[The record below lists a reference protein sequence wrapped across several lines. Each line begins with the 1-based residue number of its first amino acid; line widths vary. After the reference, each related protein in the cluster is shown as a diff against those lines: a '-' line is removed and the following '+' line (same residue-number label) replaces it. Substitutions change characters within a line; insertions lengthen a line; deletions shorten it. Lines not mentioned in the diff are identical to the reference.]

1 MSPSIPR
8 LLLLLLLS
16 CFSAVLSATEIE
28 DEEDAAPA
36 PISERNDAAAMP
48 VDASAEAVTLPASE
62 PTPIPSVALQLLGSA
77 VPPGSFNTLSWQAG
91 QSFASIATPVPVLVA
106 HGARPGPVLCLTAAV
121 HGDEI
126 NGIEMVRH
134 LMFDLKAE
142 TLAGTVI
149 GVPIVNLDGF
159 RRGERYMSD
168 RRDLNRHFPGSEH
181 GSAAARV
188 AHSLFN
194 NIIRQCDFLID
205 LHTGSLARTNLP
217 QIRGDLKNAAV
228 FELARKLGGIT
239 VLDGRG
245 ARGTLRRAATDAGI
259 PTLTMEAGGPHLLE
273 QSAVDAGVKALRT
286 LLDNLGMHSSGS
298 FWNAP
303 QPVFYESEWVRS
315 NQGGILLSKVRLGER
330 VRTGQV
336 LGTVVDPV
344 TNTGSAIL
352 APFDGRIL
360 GMAVNQVVQTGYATY
375 HVGVEKAA
383 EDVEQDALPAPT
395 DAPREDD
402 AASVSPTADAL
413 AGARVPQSAASP

>member
-1 MSPSIPR
+1 MPAIFHR
-8 LLLLLLLS
+8 LLLLTLVAISQPLL
-16 CFSAVLSATEIE
+16 ATEIE

-36 PISERNDAAAMP
+36 PISERLEQDSDTQVAEPAA
-48 VDASAEAVTLPASE
+48 ST
-62 PTPIPSVALQLLGSA
+62 TPEDQAPIALTLLGNNIE
-77 VPPGSFNTLSWQAG
+77 PGSFSTLSWRAE

-106 HGARPGPVLCLTAAV
+106 HGAKSGPVLCLTAAV

-134 LMFDLKAE
+134 LMFDIE
-142 TLAGTVI
+142 PQQLAGTVI

-159 RRGERYMSD
+159 RRGERYLSD
-168 RRDLNRHFPGSEH
+168 RRDLNRHFPGNVH
-181 GSAAARV
+181 GSAASRV
-188 AHSLFN
+188 AHSLFEN
-194 NIIRQCDFLID
+194 VVRHCDYLVD

-217 QIRGDLKNAAV
+217 QIRGDLKNPDVVA
-228 FELARKLGGIT
+228 LARQLGGIT

-245 ARGTLRRAATDAGI
+245 AKGTLRRAATDAGI
-259 PTLTMEAGGPHLLE
+259 PTLTLEAGGPHILE
-273 QSAVDAGVKALRT
+273 QSAVDIGVKALRT
-286 LLDNLGMHSSGS
+286 LLDNLDMHSSGS
-298 FWNAP
+298 FWDAP

-315 NQGGILLSKVRLGER
+315 SQGGILLSKVKLGER

-360 GMAVNQVVQTGYATY
+360 GMAENQVVQTGYATY

-383 EDVEQDALPAPT
+383 EKIEEEAQQAAPDDVSTSTPEKKADQSLAT
-395 DAPREDD
+395 
-402 AASVSPTADAL
+402 SSSP
-413 AGARVPQSAASP
+413 

>member
-1 MSPSIPR
+1 MPAIVHR
-8 LLLLLLLS
+8 LLLLALFAAYQPLL
-16 CFSAVLSATEIE
+16 ATETE

-36 PISERNDAAAMP
+36 PISERLEQDSDTQVAQPATSTTPPEHTPTAF
-48 VDASAEAVTLPASE
+48 TLLDSNVE
-62 PTPIPSVALQLLGSA
+62 
-77 VPPGSFNTLSWQAG
+77 PGSFNTLLWRAE

-106 HGARPGPVLCLTAAV
+106 HGARTGPVLCLTAAV

-134 LMFDLKAE
+134 LMFDIE
-142 TLAGTVI
+142 PQQLAGTVI

-159 RRGERYMSD
+159 RRGERYLSD
-168 RRDLNRHFPGSEH
+168 RRDLNRHFPGNAS
-181 GSAAARV
+181 GSAASRV
-188 AHSLFN
+188 AHSLFGN
-194 NIIRQCDFLID
+194 VVRHCDYLVD

-217 QIRGDLKNAAV
+217 QIRGDLKNPDV
-228 FELARKLGGIT
+228 VTLARHLGGIT

-245 ARGTLRRAATDAGI
+245 AKGTLRRAATDAGI
-259 PTLTMEAGGPHLLE
+259 PTLTLEAGGPHILE
-273 QSAVDAGVKALRT
+273 QSAVDIGVKALRT
-286 LLDNLGMHSSGS
+286 LLDNLDMHSSGS
-298 FWNAP
+298 FWDAP

-315 NQGGILLSKVRLGER
+315 SQGGILLSKVKLGER

-360 GMAVNQVVQTGYATY
+360 GMAENQVVQTGYATY

-383 EDVEQDALPAPT
+383 EKIEEEAQQATPDDVSTSTPENNADQSLAT
-395 DAPREDD
+395 
-402 AASVSPTADAL
+402 SSSP
-413 AGARVPQSAASP
+413 